1 MLVLGKII
9 SSTFIH
15 SLSPT
20 LPRPNPKN
28 LGKKKHITQHQQV
41 IEVSS
46 AFSVLCLVHPGLWPY
61 ISSSRCCGRSIRH
74 RMSVGSAVPFC
85 KSWPM
90 HPGKITVPWLFKE
103 NGGFYT
109 RGFFK
114 RRMTRPGFN
123 LFRHPKEQTS
133 GVSGC
138 LNWMHLRIQ
147 VHTFSGYFLDVFL
160 GLVFCPS
167 FLTASWSLNSNV
179 NSFAVKHVFPIFV
192 CVTFS

>member
-1 MLVLGKII
+1 MLVLLVGNII

-61 ISSSRCCGRSIRH
+61 ISSSRCCGMTIRH
-74 RMSVGSAVPFC
+74 RMSVGSAVPFY

-90 HPGKITVPWLFKE
+90 HPGKVPLPWFEKNE
-103 NGGFYT
+103 GFYT
-109 RGFFK
+109 PCSK
-114 RRMTRPGFN
+114 RRMTRPCFYFYF
-123 LFRHPKEQTS
+123 FRHPKEQTS
-133 GVSGC
+133 GV
-138 LNWMHLRIQ
+138 
-147 VHTFSGYFLDVFL
+147 
-160 GLVFCPS
+160 
-167 FLTASWSLNSNV
+167 
-179 NSFAVKHVFPIFV
+179 
-192 CVTFS
+192 